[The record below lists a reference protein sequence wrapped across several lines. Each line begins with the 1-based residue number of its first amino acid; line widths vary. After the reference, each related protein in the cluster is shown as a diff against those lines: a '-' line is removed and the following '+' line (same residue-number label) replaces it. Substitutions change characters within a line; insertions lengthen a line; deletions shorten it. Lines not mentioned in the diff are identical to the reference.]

1 MTRNISGITAEL
13 RSHRN
18 MRRPQRHFPALF
30 FLIAT
35 CAPFF
40 LSATPTD
47 PRNVNPIEV
56 GNTLPETTLTD
67 ASGKQLSLKEA
78 LGGQK
83 AVIIFYRGSWC
94 PYCTRHLAAIGQHE
108 QAILDRGYKIIAISP
123 DKAAVIR
130 DYSKDAE
137 LNYTLYSDSDMAA
150 ATAFGLSFRLDAP
163 TLEKLDS
170 YDIDVEAAS
179 GKDHHLLPVPAVFI
193 TDGEGRIAFRHYN
206 PDYKERL
213 SSEKLLDALR

>member
-1 MTRNISGITAEL
+1 MLPNLPGISVEL
-13 RSHRN
+13 RPHRN
-18 MRRPQRHFPALF
+18 MQLPQRHIPTLF
-30 FLIAT
+30 FLIAACT
-35 CAPFF
+35 PAF
-40 LSATPTD
+40 LSAVPTD

-67 ASGKQLSLKEA
+67 ASGKQLSLKEV
-78 LGGQK
+78 LDGRK

-108 QAILDRGYKIIAISP
+108 QAILDKGYQIIAISP
-123 DKAAVIR
+123 DKAAIIR

-137 LNYTLYSDSDMAA
+137 LNYTLYSDSNMTA
-150 ATAFGLSFRLDAP
+150 ATAFGLSFKLDAA

-170 YDIDVEAAS
+170 YDIDVEVAS

>member
-1 MTRNISGITAEL
+1 MPGT
-13 RSHRN
+13 
-18 MRRPQRHFPALF
+18 QRHLSALF
-30 FLIAT
+30 FIIAA
-35 CAPFF
+35 CLPAS

-47 PRNVNPIEV
+47 PRNVNPVEV
-56 GNTLPETTLTD
+56 GSALPETTITN
-67 ASGKQLSLKEA
+67 ASGKQLALKEV

-108 QAILDRGYKIIAISP
+108 QAILDKGYKIIAISP

-137 LNYTLYSDSDMAA
+137 LGYTLYSDSDMAA
-150 ATAFGLSFRLDAP
+150 ATDFGLSFKLDAP

-170 YDIDVEAAS
+170 YDIDIEAAS

-193 TDGEGRIAFRHYN
+193 TDGEGRITFRHYD
-206 PDYKERL
+206 PDYSQRL
-213 SSEKLLDALR
+213 SPEALLGAIQ